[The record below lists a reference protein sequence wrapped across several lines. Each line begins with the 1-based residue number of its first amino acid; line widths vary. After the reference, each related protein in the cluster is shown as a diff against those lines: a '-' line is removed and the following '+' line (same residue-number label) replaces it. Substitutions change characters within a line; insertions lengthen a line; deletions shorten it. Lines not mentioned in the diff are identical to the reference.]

1 MMIQTETRVRLKIE
15 IHSKKR
21 QKKWIKHLV
30 TLGEFLLEHSSPD
43 TNVQLYAHEGNNIG
57 GLRIF
62 EISFTIENAGSSY
75 QNSIPDHFNVIH
87 ACEQFLET
95 IGEKPFRPEGWESC
109 INDHGEAKCTLL
121 RAMGQEKEA
130 EAEYQKQLVEEAKL
144 AA

>member
-1 MMIQTETRVRLKIE
+1 MNQIETKDRIRIE
-15 IHSKKR
+15 LDTKKP

-57 GLRIF
+57 GLRIS
-62 EISFTIENAGSSY
+62 EISFTIGRAGSSY
-75 QNSIPDHFNVIH
+75 QRSIPEHFDVIH
-87 ACEQFLET
+87 ACEEFLET
-95 IGEKPFRPEGWESC
+95 IGEKPFRPKGWESC

-121 RAMGQEKEA
+121 KAMGQEKEA